1 MIRIYII
8 GLCVLIIAIVVNI
21 LVSLLGIST
30 WYDFG
35 TKLYSNGFNAIK
47 EAGVINC
54 IWLFILYPICLG
66 LSVLL
71 GDKIHAFF

>member
-1 MIRIYII
+1 MFRIYII
-8 GLCVLIIAIVVNI
+8 GLCVLVIAIVANL

-54 IWLFILYPICLG
+54 IWLFLLYPICLG
-66 LSVLL
+66 LAVLI
-71 GDKIHAFF
+71 GDKIYGFF

>member
-1 MIRIYII
+1 MVRIYII
-8 GLCVLIIAIVVNI
+8 GLCVLIIAIVANV

-35 TKLYSNGFNAIK
+35 AKLYSNGFNAIK
-47 EAGVINC
+47 EAGLINC
-54 IWLFILYPICLG
+54 IWLFILYPFCLG

-71 GDKIHAFF
+71 GDKIYALF